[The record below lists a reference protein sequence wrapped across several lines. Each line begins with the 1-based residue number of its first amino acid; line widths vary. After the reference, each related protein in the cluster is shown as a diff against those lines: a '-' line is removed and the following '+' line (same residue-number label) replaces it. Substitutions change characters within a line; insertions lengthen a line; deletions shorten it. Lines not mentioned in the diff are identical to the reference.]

1 MNTDRRR
8 HPRFEVSGLV
18 GTFEERVR
26 FVVRVL
32 GLGGMLVETT
42 RELTPGQRGQFE
54 LLLPNAGSVRVAG
67 RVLYLGPVG
76 AVNSGAWRIG
86 VAFEESVKADLSALE
101 TFLVGRTELTK

>member
-1 MNTDRRR
+1 MNEDRRR
-8 HPRFEVSGLV
+8 HPRYEVTGLL

-42 RELTPGQRGQFE
+42 SELTPGQRGQFE
-54 LLLPNAGSVRVAG
+54 LKLPDLGILRLGG

-76 AVNSGAWRIG
+76 SGGWRIG
-86 VAFEESVKADLSALE
+86 VAFEASLKSDLSALE
-101 TFLVGRTELTK
+101 TFLVGRREVPR